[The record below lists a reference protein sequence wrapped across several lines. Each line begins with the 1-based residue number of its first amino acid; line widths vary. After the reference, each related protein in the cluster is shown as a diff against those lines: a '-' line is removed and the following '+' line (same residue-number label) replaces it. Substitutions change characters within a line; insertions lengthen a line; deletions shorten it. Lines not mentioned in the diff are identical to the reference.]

1 MVDCLYSFVKF
12 AALHVL
18 IVHLNIIEFIY
29 SCDSSRQKILP
40 DVSVYTARL
49 FCISSICMPELYA
62 RVSTS
67 HAVRGQELVLCDHV
81 GFLVLLDLRQ
91 NPEQSTQDAGSD
103 LA

>member
-1 MVDCLYSFVKF
+1 MLE
-12 AALHVL
+12 LH
-18 IVHLNIIEFIY
+18 
-29 SCDSSRQKILP
+29 
-40 DVSVYTARL
+40 
-49 FCISSICMPELYA
+49 A